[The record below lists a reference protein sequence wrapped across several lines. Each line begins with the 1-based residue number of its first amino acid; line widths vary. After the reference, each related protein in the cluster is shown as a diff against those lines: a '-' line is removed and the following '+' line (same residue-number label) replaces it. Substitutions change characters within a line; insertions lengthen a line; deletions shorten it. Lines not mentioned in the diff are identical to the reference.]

1 MQRAFPLDV
10 PIVPSSMLIVTASS
24 ERLSCDDFSHGET
37 IRFGSLEFI
46 VDCFSGLSLSPRR
59 DGSDAT
65 IMGSS
70 RSGPSSLLQAMIG
83 HSTEELHTTFDRE
96 GGGIKL
102 PSPRRHGT
110 GALPAPTTTISWLE
124 NVPTTQAMAMIPL
137 WPDTEVPFERRH
149 AHQEEK

>member
-96 GGGIKL
+96 GGGGSNSPL
-102 PSPRRHGT
+102 PGGMARGLCPPPPQPYHGWRT
-110 GALPAPTTTISWLE
+110 FR
-124 NVPTTQAMAMIPL
+124 PL
-137 WPDTEVPFERRH
+137 RLWR
-149 AHQEEK
+149 